1 LYEVWQVIKN
11 IKIND
16 VIDIL
21 LTATLIYY
29 LLKFL
34 IGTRGWQILTG
45 IFFILFLW
53 FLAKVFNLTTIAW
66 IFDNL
71 WAVGL
76 FLLIVV
82 FQPELRRGLAKIGEG
97 QFLPS
102 VFLSQKRVIDEVI
115 RASTFLA
122 ERRIGALIVF
132 ERNTDLENY
141 VEGCVKLNAEV
152 SLELLISIFTPQTP
166 LHDGAVIIKEQKI
179 ASARCFLPLTINPN
193 VPKNIGTRHRAAI
206 GISEE
211 TDAIALVVSEERG
224 EISLAV
230 NGILYRDLD
239 ALALQERLSVY
250 LGIKKNTWFNKVKRK
265 YKKVFKKKDGK
276 GKKTSNRPLPSI
288 MIFTF
293 SG

>member
-1 LYEVWQVIKN
+1 MYEIFQIIKG
-11 IKIND
+11 IKLND

-21 LTATLIYY
+21 LTATLIYF

-34 IGTRGWQILTG
+34 IGTRGWQILIG
-45 IFFILFLW
+45 IFIILVVW
-53 FLAKVFNLTTIAW
+53 FFAKSFNLTTISW

-102 VFLSQKRVIDEVI
+102 AFLSQKKAIDEVI
-115 RASTFLA
+115 RACIFLA
-122 ERRIGALIVF
+122 ERKIGALIVF
-132 ERNTDLENY
+132 ERSIDLENY
-141 VEGCVKLNAEV
+141 VEGCVKLNSEV

-166 LHDGAVIIKEQKI
+166 LHDGAVIIKGQKI
-179 ASARCFLPLTINPN
+179 ASVRCFLPLTINPN

-211 TDAIALVVSEERG
+211 TDAIALIVSEERG
-224 EISLAV
+224 EISMAI

-239 ALALQERLSVY
+239 TLALQERLSVY
-250 LGIKKNTWFNKVKRK
+250 LGIRRNTWFNKLKRK
-265 YKKVFKKKDGK
+265 YKKVIKKKDGK
-276 GKKTSNRPLPSI
+276 NKKATA
-288 MIFTF
+288 
-293 SG
+293 

>member
-1 LYEVWQVIKN
+1 MYEIWEIIKG
-11 IKIND
+11 IKPND
-16 VIDIL
+16 IVDIL
-21 LTATLIYY
+21 LTATLIYF

-34 IGTRGWQILTG
+34 IGTRGWQILIG
-45 IFFILFLW
+45 IFVILLVW
-53 FLAKVFNLTTIAW
+53 FFAKLFNLTTISW

-97 QFLPS
+97 QFLPFG
-102 VFLSQKRVIDEVI
+102 FLSQKRVIDEVI
-115 RASTFLA
+115 RASIFLA
-122 ERRIGALIVF
+122 ERKIGALIVF
-132 ERNTDLENY
+132 ERNIDLENY
-141 VEGCVKLNAEV
+141 VEGCVKLNSEV

-224 EISLAV
+224 EISMAV

-250 LGIKKNTWFNKVKRK
+250 LGIRKNTWFDKFKRK
-265 YKKVFKKKDGK
+265 YKKVLKKKDGK
-276 GKKTSNRPLPSI
+276 AKKATA
-288 MIFTF
+288 
-293 SG
+293 